1 MNLERTRYL
10 FIVGFDA
17 QVRGGW
23 EYLAR
28 MDDEEV
34 DTSDILELGEDFFRR
49 AELVMV
55 NGNRQLT
62 FEFREG
68 NAYGLDREDYYK

>member
-1 MNLERTRYL
+1 
-10 FIVGFDA
+10 
-17 QVRGGW
+17 
-23 EYLAR
+23 